1 MITEM
6 SDKEHRIQITKI
18 VLLFLILCLAAVWMI
33 RSTPPVHA
41 QSYGVGLAYSHFATA
56 TNTQVATT
64 PVTLHT
70 ITINGGTTG
79 IVTVYDNTSCAT
91 TVFAIILAATAP
103 VTLTYDAQMK
113 TGICVTTAAATD
125 VTVTLR

>member
-1 MITEM
+1 VITEM
-6 SDKEHRIQITKI
+6 SRYEKVLQVAKI
-18 VLLFLILCLAAVWMI
+18 VLLAAILLIAVGKSI
-33 RSTPPVHA
+33 PTSHA
-41 QSYGVGLAYSHFATA
+41 QNYGTGLAYVNITTA

-70 ITINGGTTG
+70 ITVNGGTTG
-79 IVTVYDNTSCAT
+79 VVTVYDNTSCAT
-91 TVFAIILAATAP
+91 TGFATILAATAP

-113 TGICVTTAAATD
+113 TGICVTTAAATN